1 MLSHGCNQQQGCTNR
16 HLGQNLAHGNTETV
30 QKNIQGSNLLS
41 CLVSS
46 DAWLYSY
53 LPWIRKDPLHL
64 LTEGQ
69 CTGKV
74 LFNRSDCELGR
85 KRNAGGKEWLW
96 VWSQWKRKFRL
107 IILCGCEKSLFN
119 NNMSETNHCNF
130 ALRSHKHNATA
141 ARTAFTCTISLPGQK
156 YLHSC
161 LWLITLVISFK
172 KRKHNCFYKTAL

>member
-119 NNMSETNHCNF
+119 NNYLTITWVKPITAILHWGHTNTMQLQQEQPSH
-130 ALRSHKHNATA
+130 ALFLFLGKSTSIPA
-141 ARTAFTCTISLPGQK
+141 
-156 YLHSC
+156 YD
-161 LWLITLVISFK
+161 WLL
-172 KRKHNCFYKTAL
+172 